1 METAFFDSNWFTYGL
16 LPLLIFFSRIVD
28 VTLDTLR
35 IVFIS
40 RGNKVIAP
48 ILGFFMILIWLVAIT
63 RIMENLDN
71 VTTYIAYAAG
81 FAVGNYVGLRV
92 EEKLAMGLQII
103 RIVTG
108 KNANE
113 LISNLRGKGYGVTAV
128 DAEGKDG
135 PVHVIFLIIKRQLAK
150 DIISVVNEYNPK
162 AFYSIE
168 DVRSVNQD
176 NAMYL
181 PGPKERGVI
190 RWMRKAR

>member
-1 METAFFDSNWFTYGL
+1 MEVAFLDSNWFIYGL

-48 ILGFFMILIWLVAIT
+48 ILGFFEILIWLIAIT

-71 VTTYIAYAAG
+71 ITTYFAYAAG

-92 EEKLAMGLQII
+92 EERLAMGMQII
-103 RIVTG
+103 RIITG
-108 KNANE
+108 RDSSE
-113 LISNLRGKGYGVTAV
+113 LIESLREKGFGVTAV
-128 DAEGKDG
+128 DAEGKNG
-135 PVHVIFLIIKRQLAK
+135 PVHVIFLITKRQVAK
-150 DIISVVNEYNPK
+150 EVISIVNKYNPK

-168 DVRSVNQD
+168 DVRSVNLE
-176 NAMYL
+176 NSAFMS
-181 PGPKERGVI
+181 GVTKSGSQ